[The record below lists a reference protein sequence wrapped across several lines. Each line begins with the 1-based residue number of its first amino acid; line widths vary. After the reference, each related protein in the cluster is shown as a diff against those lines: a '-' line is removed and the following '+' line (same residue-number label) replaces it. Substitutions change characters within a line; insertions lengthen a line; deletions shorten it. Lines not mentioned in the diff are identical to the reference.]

1 MTIRVMHVGLGP
13 IGVGVLNQVME
24 RPGFEVVA
32 AVDINPEKAG
42 KDVGEIL
49 DLEDKTGVVVQSGL
63 KGALANHDADVVA
76 LCTGSTLPGIKSQLE
91 AILAARLPVVST
103 TEELSFPQFSNEA
116 LTEELDK
123 LARDAGVAVVG
134 TGVNPGFAMDT
145 LPVVLSAPCERVDS
159 VTVDRIQD
167 ASVRRIPFQQKIGA
181 GLKPDDFRQKAD
193 RLEIRHVGLTESVA
207 MIAAAFGWKLDRITD
222 SIEPKIADAPVA
234 SNYISVDKGQVAG
247 LIQDGIGYRDGEPV
261 IRLHME
267 AYLGAP
273 ETFDA
278 VRIVGSP
285 SMYSKIDG
293 GIPGDIATASVAVN
307 TIPRAL
313 AAPPGLHTMRDLP
326 IPSWWAGTGS

>member
-13 IGVGVLNQVME
+13 IGVGVLKQVME
-24 RPGFEVVA
+24 RPGFEVAA
-32 AVDINPEKAG
+32 AVDIDPEKAG

-49 DLEDKTGVVVQSGL
+49 DLEDKTGVVVQSDL
-63 KGALANHDADVVA
+63 DGALASHDADVVA
-76 LCTGSTLPGIKSQLE
+76 LCTGSTLPGIKSQLA
-91 AILAARLPVVST
+91 AILAARLPIVST
-103 TEELSFPQFSNEA
+103 TEELSFPQFSNE
-116 LTEELDK
+116 T
-123 LARDAGVAVVG
+123 LAAEIDEMAREAGVAVVG

-145 LPVVLSAPCERVDS
+145 LPVVLSAACERVDS

-167 ASVRRIPFQQKIGA
+167 ASSRRLPFQRKIGA
-181 GLKPDDFRQKAD
+181 GLEPDDFRQKSD
-193 RLEIRHVGLTESVA
+193 RLEIRHVGLTESIA

-222 SIEPKIADAPVA
+222 SIEPKIADEPVA
-234 SNYISVDKGQVAG
+234 SNYISVHKGQVAG
-247 LIQDGIGYRDGEPV
+247 LIQDGIGYQNGEP
-261 IRLHME
+261 IIQLHME

-278 VRIVGSP
+278 VRIEGSP

-293 GIPGDIATASVAVN
+293 GIPGDIATASVTVN
-307 TIPRAL
+307 TLPRAL